1 MKGLMK
7 NNFYAVLA
15 NAKVFSIFMI
25 YWEFSW
31 LLWSVSPF

>member
-25 YWEFSW
+25 IIY
-31 LLWSVSPF
+31 LDDYLNI